1 MASSRLP
8 PWAYAAVV
16 VVCGLGTFAL
26 VGHFLGLFRSPAP
39 VARAPGPDR
48 LRLPSP
54 IDPNGLPPHRAA
66 KYAAARAALVP
77 AFEAA
82 FDGPA
87 RIHDTVL
94 WAVEDYALF
103 LAHPHPPDALVAHCR
118 EALRRA
124 VVDGSKDPFVTFAE
138 WRVGAEAGADTPGE
152 AGFRFAE
159 ALGRTKYPA
168 AYRLEAHLDAVDRS
182 ADLLERSPA
191 ERVAAA
197 AQVRD
202 ALWAAFAEAAR
213 DPSPAAEAL
222 LLATAR
228 ELVGRD
234 APVCGTPEENHTRAA
249 AALTAAGAREHVRL
263 ALDGFHAARA
273 GRAGTG
279 PAARA
284 ALERARA
291 AFQRAWELEPACP
304 AAPTELIAVTA
315 GLGLGAD
322 EARRW
327 FARAV
332 EADPDNPRAWAAL
345 ADAVGPDRGGTVPDA
360 LAVARSCRE
369 RGAWDAGVPAAAAV
383 TFEIARRHRP
393 NFLTTADGWAEV
405 QTFFDAW
412 LAARPADWHAR
423 TLYARLATDAERY
436 EIAVPL
442 FEALKN
448 RPRPGVFAGPDEFAA
463 AAAQAYRGVEKTF
476 GGAAP
481 PSPYPG
487 YSKLG
492 EPERR
497 TAARAAR
504 REWFARTYR
513 DSFGA
518 AYPADGP
525 GRAEGLAALNAV
537 ADAEAPGFLS
547 GGVADA
553 AWGALERAVAAG
565 CDDPLVATLHARF
578 GAATGL
584 GTGGGDKL
592 RKAAARLAASRYPVA
607 VRLPAALDIT
617 DPTAGGSADR
627 LADLWPLFTSAA
639 ADSEPVARQELLRAA
654 DRLLVALP
662 AGRSADGERLS
673 AALAA
678 GGDAYGSLVVS
689 AAVLITAGWGEAA
702 GPRRADAPRLR
713 DARALLERAWR
724 LAPERPEA
732 PTRMLAVAT
741 GLREPRSVTERWF
754 MRAGAANPDNYEALR
769 WLVRYRVS
777 AGDGDEGGWERLA
790 LRLIAHSI
798 GRWEGGFGLLAFE
811 IDLNVL
817 ETRHRGLLNNPRFWS
832 QMEEV
837 LQTWTQADPACRYA
851 KTVYAQMAAR
861 AGQHVLANRLFRQL
875 AGRPWPGVFTSPE
888 AYREAAERSRRAAGG
903 VQFD

>member
-8 PWAYAAVV
+8 PWTYAAVV

-39 VARAPGPDR
+39 VARAPVPDR

-54 IDPNGLPPHRAA
+54 IDPNSLPPHRAA

-82 FDGPA
+82 FDGPV

-124 VVDGSKDPFVTFAE
+124 VIDGCKDPFVTFAE
-138 WRVGAEAGADTPGE
+138 WRVDVEAGTDTPGE
-152 AGFRFAE
+152 SGFRFAE

-168 AYRLEAHLDAVDRS
+168 VYRLEAHLDAMDRS
-182 ADLLERSPA
+182 ADLLERPPA

-197 AQVRD
+197 GQARD
-202 ALWAAFAEAAR
+202 TFWVAFAEAAR
-213 DPSPAAEAL
+213 DPSPVAEAL
-222 LLATAR
+222 LLAAVR

-234 APVCGTPEENHTRAA
+234 APVCGTPEENYKRAT
-249 AALTAAGAREHVRL
+249 AALAAAGAREHVRL
-263 ALDGFHAARA
+263 TLDGFDAARA

-279 PAARA
+279 PVARA
-284 ALERARA
+284 ALERART

-327 FARAV
+327 FARAI

-345 ADAVGPDRGGTVPDA
+345 VDAVGPDRGGAVPDA

-383 TFEIARRHRP
+383 AFDVARRHRP

-442 FEALKN
+442 FDALKD
-448 RPRPGVFAGPDEFAA
+448 RPRPGVFAGPSEYAA
-463 AAAQAYRGVEKTF
+463 AAARSRGMIQWAAV
-476 GGAAP
+476 GVGAA
-481 PSPYPG
+481 PYPG
-487 YSKLG
+487 YMKLG
-492 EPERR
+492 EPARR
-497 TAARAAR
+497 AAARAAR
-504 REWFARTYR
+504 RGWFARTYR
-513 DSFGA
+513 DSFNT

-525 GRAEGLAALNAV
+525 GRAEALAALNAV

-553 AWGALERAVAAG
+553 AWEALERAVAAG

-584 GTGGGDKL
+584 GAADGDKL

-607 VRLPAALDIT
+607 VRLPAALSAT
-617 DPTAGGSADR
+617 DRTAGGSAEQF
-627 LADLWPLFTSAA
+627 ADLWPLFTSAA
-639 ADSEPVARQELLRAA
+639 ADPDPTARQELLRAA

-662 AGRSADGERLS
+662 AGRAADGERLS

-678 GGDAYGSLVVS
+678 GGDAYGALVVS
-689 AAVLITAGWGEAA
+689 AAGLITAGWAETA

-713 DARALLERAWR
+713 EASALLERAWR

-741 GLREPRSVTERWF
+741 GLREPRSVAERWF
-754 MRAGAANPDNYEALR
+754 VRAAAADPDNYEAVR
-769 WLVRYRVS
+769 WFARYRTLT
-777 AGDGDEGGWERLA
+777 ADGNDGGQA
-790 LRLIAHSI
+790 LFAVRSIAYDF
-798 GRWEGGFGLLAFE
+798 GRWEGGFGLLASE
-811 IDLNVL
+811 VDASLL
-817 ETRHRGLLNNPRFWS
+817 TTLYRGRLDNPLIWQ
-832 QMEEV
+832 QMEQP

-861 AGQHVLANRLFRQL
+861 AGQHVVANRLFRQL